1 MEIAMIDLDR
11 VSLTSADFLPLR
23 LRSSAIARP
32 ILSDLSLTLGAG
44 QIIGIVG
51 PTGAGKSSLLKL
63 LNRLVDPSQGQL
75 RWQGQA
81 YAQVPVLQLRR
92 QVMLV
97 PSEPKLLDQ
106 TVAAAIV
113 HGLQLQGQ
121 SAAQLATA
129 IAQWQQRL
137 QIPPEWLDKSASSLS
152 LGQRQ
157 WVTIARGI
165 ACEPTVLLLDEPTS
179 HLDQMYGERLR
190 NVLCKLRQQTTPL
203 IIVVSHDWRWLAT
216 VCDRVL
222 QLKQGRL
229 VRDELAIALDWQA
242 LAQSVQAATQAI
254 EAEWQSLNS
263 SDDMGGVE
271 W

>member
-1 MEIAMIDLDR
+1 
-11 VSLTSADFLPLR
+11 
-23 LRSSAIARP
+23 
-32 ILSDLSLTLGAG
+32 
-44 QIIGIVG
+44 
-51 PTGAGKSSLLKL
+51 
-63 LNRLVDPSQGQL
+63 
-75 RWQGQA
+75 
-81 YAQVPVLQLRR
+81 LQLRR

-263 SDDMGGVE
+263 SDNMGGVE